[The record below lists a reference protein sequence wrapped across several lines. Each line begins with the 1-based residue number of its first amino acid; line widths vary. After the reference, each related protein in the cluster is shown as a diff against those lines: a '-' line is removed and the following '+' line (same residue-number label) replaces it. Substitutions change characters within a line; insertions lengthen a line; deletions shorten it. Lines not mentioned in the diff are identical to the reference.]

1 MAKSEAEHEEDE
13 EDRQRL
19 ADRVLGR
26 LEDAVYWGI
35 ALVLIIGSVAL
46 LIAQFNTMLRLRN
59 APVDTS
65 MLEVLDG
72 LLLIFIFVEL
82 LYAVRACLRSHEI
95 VAEPFLI
102 VGILA
107 GIKEIVVL
115 SVEAAT
121 LLEKGPAFARAVV
134 EIGVLAGV
142 VLALA
147 LAAFVLRERRR
158 DTEDAGEQAAD
169 EDSAARTPDRTPRR
183 TVPSHRRVMYAIIY
197 NVVSTPRER
206 MVVSAALLIRE
217 RGAHA
222 TAISDVLEHSGAP
235 RGSAYHYFPGGRTQ
249 LLGEAIEYAGDYVAG
264 KISGRRAS
272 STLLDELGRRCT
284 ASS

>member
-1 MAKSEAEHEEDE
+1 
-13 EDRQRL
+13 
-19 ADRVLGR
+19 
-26 LEDAVYWGI
+26 
-35 ALVLIIGSVAL
+35 
-46 LIAQFNTMLRLRN
+46 
-59 APVDTS
+59 
-65 MLEVLDG
+65 MLEILDG

-121 LLEKGPAFARAVV
+121 LLEKGPAFSRAVV

-158 DTEDAGEQAAD
+158 DTGDAGERA
-169 EDSAARTPDRTPRR
+169 
-183 TVPSHRRVMYAIIY
+183 
-197 NVVSTPRER
+197 
-206 MVVSAALLIRE
+206 
-217 RGAHA
+217 GAEEEEPA
-222 TAISDVLEHSGAP
+222 KS
-235 RGSAYHYFPGGRTQ
+235 
-249 LLGEAIEYAGDYVAG
+249 
-264 KISGRRAS
+264 
-272 STLLDELGRRCT
+272 
-284 ASS
+284 

>member
-1 MAKSEAEHEEDE
+1 MAKSESEHEEDE

-19 ADRVLGR
+19 ADRVLGM

-35 ALVLIIGSVAL
+35 ALVLIIGCGAL
-46 LIAQFNTMLRLRN
+46 LLAQFNTMLSLRKE
-59 APVDTS
+59 PTKIV
-65 MLEVLDG
+65 MLEILDG

-121 LLEKGPAFARAVV
+121 LLEKGPAFSRAIV

-147 LAAFVLRERRR
+147 LAAFILRERRR
-158 DTEDAGEQAAD
+158 DTEDVGEEAAEEEQAD
-169 EDSAARTPDRTPRR
+169 KS
-183 TVPSHRRVMYAIIY
+183 
-197 NVVSTPRER
+197 
-206 MVVSAALLIRE
+206 
-217 RGAHA
+217 
-222 TAISDVLEHSGAP
+222 
-235 RGSAYHYFPGGRTQ
+235 
-249 LLGEAIEYAGDYVAG
+249 
-264 KISGRRAS
+264 
-272 STLLDELGRRCT
+272 
-284 ASS
+284 

>member
-1 MAKSEAEHEEDE
+1 MAKSDAEHEEDE

-19 ADRVLGR
+19 ADRVLGI

-35 ALVLIIGSVAL
+35 ALVLIIGCGAL
-46 LIAQFNTMLRLRN
+46 LLAQFNTMLSLRN
-59 APVDTS
+59 APTKIV
-65 MLEVLDG
+65 MLEILDG

-121 LLEKGPAFARAVV
+121 LLEKGPAFSRAIV

-147 LAAFVLRERRR
+147 LAAFILRERRR
-158 DTEDAGEQAAD
+158 DTEDAGEDAAAD
-169 EDSAARTPDRTPRR
+169 AEEDQ
-183 TVPSHRRVMYAIIY
+183 PSK
-197 NVVSTPRER
+197 S
-206 MVVSAALLIRE
+206 
-217 RGAHA
+217 
-222 TAISDVLEHSGAP
+222 
-235 RGSAYHYFPGGRTQ
+235 
-249 LLGEAIEYAGDYVAG
+249 
-264 KISGRRAS
+264 
-272 STLLDELGRRCT
+272 
-284 ASS
+284 